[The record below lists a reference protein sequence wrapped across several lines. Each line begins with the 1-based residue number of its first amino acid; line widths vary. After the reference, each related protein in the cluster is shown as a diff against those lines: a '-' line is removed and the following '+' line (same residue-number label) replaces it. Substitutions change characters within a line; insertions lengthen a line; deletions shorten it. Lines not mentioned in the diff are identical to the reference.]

1 MLTYTLTLAE
11 ILNFEAITLKL
22 ETKLADRESEDSQQV
37 SQHLVNIILGGK
49 SLDNL
54 KTNNVDQ
61 TKKHLKARKE
71 ELLRTKSVLLEE
83 KL

>member
-1 MLTYTLTLAE
+1 M
-11 ILNFEAITLKL
+11 
-22 ETKLADRESEDSQQV
+22 

-71 ELLRTKSVLLEE
+71 ELLRIKSVLLEE